1 MVENCELPAV
11 LRERARVIDRNAIR
25 AYAEITDDFNPIHVD
40 PEFAARSPL
49 GGIIAHGMLSLNLV
63 WESLCDTLGPAAV
76 TGTVLDIRFMR
87 PVRENDEITAG
98 GSLVPE
104 TAGYTVWAKNQKGE
118 VVLAGALRL
127 AHGASA

>member
-1 MVENCELPAV
+1 MAENRELPEA
-11 LRERARVIDRNAIR
+11 LRERVKVIDRAAIR

-63 WESLCDTLGPAAV
+63 WESLCDTLGPGVV

-87 PVRENDEITAG
+87 PVRENDEVTAG
-98 GSLVPE
+98 GNFVPG
-104 TAGYTVWAKNQKGE
+104 ASGYAVWAKNQKGE
-118 VVLAGALRL
+118 IVLAGTLRL
-127 AHGASA
+127 APGASA